1 MEVAG
6 LGIGIA
12 GLVGL
17 FSSCLEAIDKVKD
30 YKSST
35 FDPDALNVQ
44 FDAER
49 LRLQHWGCNVGL
61 ELENGRLSTS
71 HHERL
76 NDNKLRSMV
85 EDLLRIIHD
94 ILKSDE
100 RFDQSGN
107 GKAGLSSN
115 VASSRA
121 NQPRR
126 TRERVAR
133 SRTSRVI
140 WARGGGQGRPY
151 SASYAAG
158 IAGPAFVQPGP
169 PDRERTQRDQRTCP
183 MRGPHKSL
191 VRSAKPWGQE
201 RNSNM
206 NGWSSFS
213 SRFKLSGKVRIFCR
227 LRFELTEMSATK
239 ANEAPAET
247 RREIHARLLGQRYFS
262 ERYDDSCKKRLHNTC
277 GWIFTRPTFAKWCAS
292 GSPELLWIYGRPGF
306 GKTILCSRIIEHIS
320 ATFTKPVAYFFLSSD
335 HKSCNDPY
343 NVMRSWVSQLAAHSD
358 INALL
363 QQKWQTTTD
372 QAASR
377 ATIVQLLREALQTKP
392 GCSLIVDGLD
402 ECTAPADSNISVA
415 RFLEDVLDTVTS
427 ATRVLIVSREE
438 TEIRQ
443 PLQTSDAS
451 RIAEYQI
458 LSEDVYA
465 DNIAF
470 SQSIVIKKLPKMK
483 EENRAKLSKTMSHR
497 CEGQFLWLHLQER
510 SLKAWKNIEQL
521 QRDFDGTPTG
531 LDHL

>member
-213 SRFKLSGKVRIFCR
+213 SRFKLSGKLKRDEKFTPGYWASVILVSVTMIRARKDC
-227 LRFELTEMSATK
+227 TT
-239 ANEAPAET
+239 PAAGFS
-247 RREIHARLLGQRYFS
+247 RGRHLPNGVPRARLNYFGSTDDLDLGKPFCALASLSTFRPPLQNLSLIFS
-262 ERYDDSCKKRLHNTC
+262 C
-277 GWIFTRPTFAKWCAS
+277 RPTTRVAMIPTTSCDL
-292 GSPELLWIYGRPGF
+292 GS
-306 GKTILCSRIIEHIS
+306 
-320 ATFTKPVAYFFLSSD
+320 LS
-335 HKSCNDPY
+335 
-343 NVMRSWVSQLAAHSD
+343 
-358 INALL
+358 
-363 QQKWQTTTD
+363 
-372 QAASR
+372 
-377 ATIVQLLREALQTKP
+377 LLR
-392 GCSLIVDGLD
+392 
-402 ECTAPADSNISVA
+402 
-415 RFLEDVLDTVTS
+415 
-427 ATRVLIVSREE
+427 TR
-438 TEIRQ
+438 T
-443 PLQTSDAS
+443 
-451 RIAEYQI
+451 
-458 LSEDVYA
+458 
-465 DNIAF
+465 
-470 SQSIVIKKLPKMK
+470 
-483 EENRAKLSKTMSHR
+483 
-497 CEGQFLWLHLQER
+497 
-510 SLKAWKNIEQL
+510 
-521 QRDFDGTPTG
+521 
-531 LDHL
+531 

>member
-140 WARGGGQGRPY
+140 WARGGGKG
-151 SASYAAG
+151 
-158 IAGPAFVQPGP
+158 
-169 PDRERTQRDQRTCP
+169 DRTAQVTQL
-183 MRGPHKSL
+183 GSL
-191 VRSAKPWGQE
+191 VQHLYNLVPPIESGHNATNGRVQCGGLTNRWFARQNLGA
-201 RNSNM
+201 RNAI
-206 NGWSSFS
+206 
-213 SRFKLSGKVRIFCR
+213 RI
-227 LRFELTEMSATK
+227 
-239 ANEAPAET
+239 
-247 RREIHARLLGQRYFS
+247 
-262 ERYDDSCKKRLHNTC
+262 
-277 GWIFTRPTFAKWCAS
+277 
-292 GSPELLWIYGRPGF
+292 
-306 GKTILCSRIIEHIS
+306 
-320 ATFTKPVAYFFLSSD
+320 
-335 HKSCNDPY
+335 
-343 NVMRSWVSQLAAHSD
+343 
-358 INALL
+358 
-363 QQKWQTTTD
+363 
-372 QAASR
+372 
-377 ATIVQLLREALQTKP
+377 
-392 GCSLIVDGLD
+392 
-402 ECTAPADSNISVA
+402 
-415 RFLEDVLDTVTS
+415 
-427 ATRVLIVSREE
+427 
-438 TEIRQ
+438 
-443 PLQTSDAS
+443 
-451 RIAEYQI
+451 
-458 LSEDVYA
+458 
-465 DNIAF
+465 
-470 SQSIVIKKLPKMK
+470 
-483 EENRAKLSKTMSHR
+483 
-497 CEGQFLWLHLQER
+497 
-510 SLKAWKNIEQL
+510 
-521 QRDFDGTPTG
+521 
-531 LDHL
+531 